1 MKFKFIKHNTTTNVK
16 LVWTELKIGAEA
28 IGWTK
33 HIFIMK
39 QEDFDIFKKMLQTG
53 EKIEIVGN
61 EIPFIN
67 GYQIV

>member
-1 MKFKFIKHNTTTNVK
+1 MKFIKHNTITNIK

-33 HIFIMK
+33 LIFKMK
-39 QEDFDIFKKMLQTG
+39 KEDFDIFNKMLQNG
-53 EKIEIVGN
+53 EKIEIVGD